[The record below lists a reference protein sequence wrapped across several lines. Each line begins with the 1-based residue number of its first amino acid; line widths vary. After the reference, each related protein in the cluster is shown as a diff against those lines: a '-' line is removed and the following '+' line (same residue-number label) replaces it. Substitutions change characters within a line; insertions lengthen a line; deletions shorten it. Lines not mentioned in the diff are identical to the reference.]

1 LKLAEAV
8 FDIMQFINC
17 VPLTQSRTPC
27 NNTVIIIKLI
37 PKFATMLQIQQN
49 VSLKNFNT
57 FGVEANASFF
67 AEINHEDELVELFM
81 DPQWQQTQRLVIG
94 GGSNLLLINDF
105 DGLVIRMNI
114 RGIEHRINHNQ
125 VYIEAGAGEVWND
138 LVNFCVMRNYAG
150 LENLSLIPGSVGA
163 SPIQNIGA
171 YGVELKD
178 VFHSCK
184 AFEISTGQFK
194 TFSKQDCKFDYRE
207 SVFKSELKGQYI
219 IVSVKFEL
227 SLIPNV
233 NLRYGAIEQE
243 LQNRGIITP
252 TIKDVSQV
260 VSHIRVAKLPD
271 PSTIGNAGS
280 FFKNP
285 VITVT
290 EFEPIQNKFPE
301 IVNYPAADGF
311 IKLAA
316 GWLIEQCGWKGKV
329 VGNTGTWKNQA
340 LVLVNHG
347 GATGEEV
354 YNFSSQIIDSVYTKF
369 GVSLQREVNIVN

>member
-1 LKLAEAV
+1 
-8 FDIMQFINC
+8 
-17 VPLTQSRTPC
+17 
-27 NNTVIIIKLI
+27 
-37 PKFATMLQIQQN
+37 MLQLQQN

-57 FGVEANASFF
+57 FGVDVSARYFV
-67 AEINHEDELVELFM
+67 EINHEDELVELFM
-81 DPQWQQTQRLVIG
+81 DQQWMAEKRLVMG
-94 GGSNLLLINDF
+94 GGSNMLLINDF

-114 RGIEHRINHNQ
+114 RGFEHRINHTE
-125 VYIEAGAGEVWND
+125 VFVEAGAGEVWND
-138 LVNFCVMRNYAG
+138 LVNFCVDRQYAG

-178 VFHSCK
+178 VFDTCR
-184 AFEISTGQFK
+184 AFEIATGKFK
-194 TFSKQDCKFDYRE
+194 TFTKADCEFGYRE
-207 SVFKSELKGQYI
+207 SVFKDRLLGQYI
-219 IVSVKFEL
+219 IVSVKFRL
-227 SLIPNV
+227 SLVPAL
-233 NLRYGAIEQE
+233 NLKYGAIEQE
-243 LQNRGIITP
+243 LAERHITAP

-290 EFEPIQNKFPE
+290 DFGPILAQHPD
-301 IVNYPAADGF
+301 VVHYPAGDGLV
-311 IKLAA
+311 KLAA

-329 VGNTGTWKNQA
+329 VGHTGTWKNQA

-347 GATGEEV
+347 GATGQEV

-369 GVSLQREVNIVN
+369 GVTLQREVNIIN

>member
-1 LKLAEAV
+1 
-8 FDIMQFINC
+8 
-17 VPLTQSRTPC
+17 
-27 NNTVIIIKLI
+27 
-37 PKFATMLQIQQN
+37 MLQIQQN

-57 FGVEANASFF
+57 FGVEAKATFF
-67 AEINHEDELVELFM
+67 AEINNPDELVELFM
-81 DPQWQQTQRLVIG
+81 DPKWQQTSRLVIG
-94 GGSNLLLINDF
+94 GGSNLLLITDF

-114 RGIEHRINHNQ
+114 RGIEHRINHNE
-125 VYIEAGAGEVWND
+125 VFVEAGAGEVWND
-138 LVNFCVMRNYAG
+138 LVNFCVQRGYAG

-178 VFHSCK
+178 VFHSCR
-184 AFEISTGQFK
+184 AFEIATGKFK
-194 TFSKQDCKFDYRE
+194 TFSKADCGFGYRE
-207 SVFKSELKGQYI
+207 SVFKNELKGQYI
-219 IVSVKFEL
+219 IVSVKFDL

-243 LQNRGIITP
+243 LTNRGITTP
-252 TIKDVSQV
+252 TIKDVSTV

-285 VITVT
+285 VITVA
-290 EFEPIQNKFPE
+290 EFEPVKNKFPE
-301 IVNYPAADGF
+301 VVNYPAGDGF

-347 GATGEEV
+347 GATGQEV

-369 GVSLQREVNIVN
+369 GVSLQREVNIIS